1 MFEDIWEM
9 DDGMGEGRKKTG
21 MADIVLRTIS
31 GVVYESRSGVRRRK
45 RNSLGG
51 DIKSMGI

>member
-9 DDGMGEGRKKTG
+9 DDGIGEGRKKTG

-31 GVVYESRSGVRRRK
+31 GVCINRGAG
-45 RNSLGG
+45 LGG
-51 DIKSMGI
+51 GRGIR